1 MTSPD
6 PQLALLA
13 EIRDLLVEIRDQ
25 GKPRSIGV
33 MPSAMPVVRP
43 AKPDRQDRHDTIG

>member
-6 PQLALLA
+6 PQLALLT

-25 GKPRSIGV
+25 GKPRSIAV
-33 MPSAMPVVRP
+33 PTAMPAVRP
-43 AKPDRQDRHDTIG
+43 AKPDRQDRRDTIG